1 MPAIQWHRKTKDVEE
16 QQELKR
22 RAVLDVAA
30 RLFSTVGYKKTSLD
44 DIAAELDLTKPALYY
59 YARNKEDILSTGVRI
74 FFARAAEDL
83 ETALSSG
90 ASLEDAIRLG
100 CFSTAGDMARFLL
113 DSPHGEEMLQIKTGE
128 VAAHVAEGEARMHGI
143 WTEWLEHEAAAG
155 RVHLPK
161 GGAASVATAIIAG
174 QYGQK
179 ASAAGYDDYI
189 ARLEVYA
196 EMMGRALRA

>member
-1 MPAIQWHRKTKDVEE
+1 MLQLPDDIEE
-16 QQELKR
+16 KQARILNAALGVFAAYGLKR
-22 RAVLDVAA
+22 
-30 RLFSTVGYKKTSLD
+30 SSME
-44 DIAAELDLTKPALYY
+44 DIAKAADMSRAALYQHF
-59 YARNKEDILSTGVRI
+59 RNKEDILSTGVRI

>member
-1 MPAIQWHRKTKDVEE
+1 MMLQLPDDIEE
-16 QQELKR
+16 KQARILNAALGVFAAYGLKR
-22 RAVLDVAA
+22 
-30 RLFSTVGYKKTSLD
+30 SSME
-44 DIAAELDLTKPALYY
+44 DIAKAADMSRAALYQHF
-59 YARNKEDILSTGVRI
+59 RNKEDILSTGVRI

-128 VAAHVAEGEARMHGI
+128 VAAHVAKGEARMHGI

>member
-1 MPAIQWHRKTKDVEE
+1 MLQLPDDIEE
-16 QQELKR
+16 KQARILNAALGVFAAYGLKR
-22 RAVLDVAA
+22 
-30 RLFSTVGYKKTSLD
+30 SSME
-44 DIAAELDLTKPALYY
+44 DIAKAADMSRAALYQHL
-59 YARNKEDILSTGVRI
+59 RNKEDILSTGVRI

>member
-1 MPAIQWHRKTKDVEE
+1 MLQLPDDIEE
-16 QQELKR
+16 KQARILNAALGVFAAYGLKR
-22 RAVLDVAA
+22 
-30 RLFSTVGYKKTSLD
+30 SSME
-44 DIAAELDLTKPALYY
+44 DIAKAADMSRAALYQHF
-59 YARNKEDILSTGVRI
+59 RNKEDILSTGVRI

-128 VAAHVAEGEARMHGI
+128 VAAHVAKGEARMHGI

>member
-1 MPAIQWHRKTKDVEE
+1 MLQLPDDIEE
-16 QQELKR
+16 KQARILNAALGVFAAYGLKR
-22 RAVLDVAA
+22 
-30 RLFSTVGYKKTSLD
+30 SSME
-44 DIAAELDLTKPALYY
+44 DIAKAADMSRAALYQHF
-59 YARNKEDILSTGVRI
+59 RNKEDVLSTGVRI